1 MERVGD
7 VIDRAQR
14 GGRSA
19 RGRQDRSGQ
28 EKVIDKTALVEKLPH
43 LVKLHTTAKE
53 AGKDLSDGIKKVA
66 EKSGL
71 LASVVRKIVVAKA
84 GESFEEKKKEAE
96 QLALMFD
103 EVQG

>member
-1 MERVGD
+1 MERVGE
-7 VIDRAQR
+7 VISRAQR
-14 GGRSA
+14 GA

-28 EKVIDKTALVEKLPH
+28 EKVIDKTKLTEKLDH
-43 LVKLHTTAKE
+43 LVRLHTSAKE
-53 AGKDLSDGIKKVA
+53 AQKDLSDAIKAVA

>member
-1 MERVGD
+1 MERVGE
-7 VIDRAQR
+7 VIGRAQ
-14 GGRSA
+14 RSA

-28 EKVIDKTALVEKLPH
+28 EKVIDKSHLVEKLPQ
-43 LVKLHTTAKE
+43 LVQLHTRAKDS
-53 AGKDLSDGIKKVA
+53 GKDLSDAIKKVA

-84 GESFEEKKKEAE
+84 GEAFDEKKKEAE

-103 EVQG
+103 EVA

>member
-7 VIDRAQR
+7 VIGRAQR
-14 GGRSA
+14 GA

-28 EKVIDKTALVEKLPH
+28 EKVIDKSHLTERLDH
-43 LVKLHTTAKE
+43 LVQLHTRSKE
-53 AGKDLSDGIKKVA
+53 SSKDLSDAIKAVA
-66 EKSGL
+66 EKAGL

-84 GESFEEKKKEAE
+84 GESFEEKKKEAK

-103 EVQG
+103 EVA